1 MGFFIGK
8 CMKVKCLGFEI
19 STEKNLIN
27 INDFI
32 ESNLVFE
39 IKDIFKR
46 DVFIDCNDPNYY
58 KGLILTI
65 KDQKAST
72 AKMIFNS
79 EGLFWVA

>member
-1 MGFFIGK
+1 
-8 CMKVKCLGFEI
+8 MKVKCLGFEI

-46 DVFIDCNDPNYY
+46 DVFID
-58 KGLILTI
+58 
-65 KDQKAST
+65 
-72 AKMIFNS
+72 
-79 EGLFWVA
+79 

>member
-1 MGFFIGK
+1 
-8 CMKVKCLGFEI
+8 MKVKCLGFEI

-79 EGLFWVA
+79 EGSFRVA